1 MRLLGCLRDTG
12 LSGRTGTGRHLAAA
26 LAGLIGVTV
35 GAAAL
40 TAAPAR
46 AVNAPPTDSL
56 GLTTA
61 SGATKAQPRWY
72 TQDGCP
78 SGFQGSAVLDELNAD
93 GSVGRSISPV
103 VTDVS
108 APFGG
113 TLLGSVGQLI
123 TDGTDVGYGGTD
135 EWMVACYSGP
145 DGTGST
151 DDLGAVDV
159 TLSWDGGSFWTRRP
173 RPVATTTTL
182 TAAPDPATAG
192 ATVTLTATVKA
203 ADGTIPR
210 GEVAFLSGF
219 SLISVAPVNASGVAT
234 ATTSFAAPG
243 TNPRTVSL
251 VAWFFGLF
259 GSYAGS
265 VGRCSETVNPSGTQ
279 TGGTGVP
286 VTVTVPRRG
295 DFTVTITP
303 GTVVLSA
310 PNRVSAEGKLLDIT
324 VTDLRTERPGWSVS
338 GQESDFTGTGVAAGG
353 TISGNQLG
361 WTPAIV
367 SGNQWGGPPYLV
379 SWWWGR
385 GGVTPGPPV
394 TPAHPG
400 LGTTAAILASAEE
413 GSGFGTYVLSA
424 SVVLDIPPTTV
435 GGPYGGSLTITAVEA
450 GP

>member
-1 MRLLGCLRDTG
+1 MRLLGCL
-12 LSGRTGTGRHLAAA
+12 
-26 LAGLIGVTV
+26 LAGLIGVTL

-46 AVNAPPTDSL
+46 ALAGLQTDSL
-56 GLTTA
+56 TLTTA
-61 SGATKAQPRWY
+61 SGAAKLQPRWN

-123 TDGTDVGYGGTD
+123 TGGTNVGDGGTD

-145 DGTGST
+145 HGTGSV
-151 DDLGAVDV
+151 DDLQSIDV
-159 TLSWDGGSFWTRRP
+159 SLSPNGDDFWTRRP

-182 TAAPDPATAG
+182 TASPDPAAG
-192 ATVTLTATVKA
+192 GASVTLTATVKA

-210 GEVAFLSGF
+210 GEVAFLAGF
-219 SLISVAPVNASGVAT
+219 TLISVASVNASGVAT
-234 ATTSFAAPG
+234 ATTAFAASG
-243 TNPRTVSL
+243 TSPRTVSL
-251 VAWFFGLF
+251 AAWFFGLI
-259 GSYAGS
+259 GSYDGS
-265 VGRCSETVNPSGTQ
+265 AGRCSETVNPSGTQ
-279 TGGTGVP
+279 TGGNGEP

-295 DFTVTITP
+295 LFTVTITP
-303 GTVVLSA
+303 GTVILSA
-310 PNRVSAEGKLLDIT
+310 PNRVAAKGTLLDVT

-338 GQESDFTGTGVAAGG
+338 GQESDFTGTGVAAGD

-361 WTPAIV
+361 WTP
-367 SGNQWGGPPYLV
+367 YLV
-379 SWWWGR
+379 SGHQPGLTSYVLWWPR
-385 GGVTPGPPV
+385 EGVTPGPPV
-394 TPAHPG
+394 APADPG
-400 LGTTAAILASAEE
+400 LGTTAAVLASAEE

-424 SVVLDIPPTTV
+424 SVVLDIPPAAA

>member
-1 MRLLGCLRDTG
+1 VRLLGCLRDTG
-12 LSGRTGTGRHLAAA
+12 PSGRTGTRRHLAAA

-46 AVNAPPTDSL
+46 AVNPPPTDSL

-78 SGFQGSAVLDELNAD
+78 SGFRGSAVLDELNAD

-135 EWMVACYSGP
+135 EWMVACYAGP

-182 TAAPDPATAG
+182 TAVPDPATAG

-234 ATTSFAAPG
+234 ATTSFAASG

-286 VTVTVPRRG
+286 VTVTVPRHG

-310 PNRVSAEGKLLDIT
+310 PNRVSAKGTLLDIT
-324 VTDLRTERPGWSVS
+324 VTDIRTTRPGWSVS
-338 GQESDFTGTGVAAGG
+338 GQESDFIGTGVAAGD

-361 WTPAIV
+361 WTPYIV
-367 SGNQWGGPPYLV
+367 SGNQVDRIPKV
-379 SWWWGR
+379 VTWWGW
-385 GGVTPGPPV
+385 GVTPGPPV
-394 TPAHPG
+394 APANPG
-400 LGTTAAILASAEE
+400 LGTKAAILASAEE
-413 GSGFGTYVLSA
+413 GVGFGTYVLSA
-424 SVVLDIPPTTV
+424 SVVLDIPPATA